1 MKKIS
6 YLLGCALAAFV
17 FVSCTEN
24 GPEPGSGVGASGS
37 TVLTASVEALA
48 LISNEVVPPSV
59 EEGNEVATLE
69 VTEEANAHVWAK
81 TDKLGVFGT
90 EGGSNAKYTLFNES
104 VDQTEGKFYGPEV
117 LGDVY
122 AYYPWVEG
130 ATSNG
135 SQLELAFP
143 SVQVYN
149 ADVKGQFAQNAAVL
163 VAKAVDGALEFLYPL
178 GCFGIGI
185 KGDVDVQAVTLSS
198 KSKPLSGT
206 LALDYENN
214 FAVSAANNSSR
225 SVKLVVEN
233 PVHVDMDVPT
243 TFYLMI
249 PPGTYDDLV
258 ISIDTN
264 EGTFGKDLVG
274 EYTVERLSLTDFE
287 GSVGN
292 TVVVADFELLT
303 LDGEA
308 DTEAK
313 VWEDGA
319 VMGIFAGDAVNS
331 RYSLMRGEAGKAEAS
346 FKGIEA
352 FGDLV
357 AYYPYSADA
366 KLEDSKLTLPMPATQ
381 NYNSDIYE
389 QFKENVPFVVAQAA
403 EGEKLT
409 FEYVTGV
416 IAVKVKADCTVK
428 SVALSS
434 VNKPIAG
441 NMVVDL
447 ANGNAITPAAAGTR
461 SLVTLNCGEGVA
473 TTIADPTTFY
483 VQVPPATYNGL
494 AVRVATT
501 EGDTLIAN
509 LDSSVVIEALK
520 TAEFAKDV
528 AFVTI
533 TVSLDPTLLAN
544 ASNKQ
549 VWTADDA
556 LLVYDATS
564 ATVKQGVLLSGENTT
579 TASFKI
585 IGAAE
590 TDVYEWVAAGPS
602 MALLQENLTFNY
614 TNNNTLNGEGNVYG
628 TGVRALF
635 ARGKNNTFS
644 VKSLMGCMAIR
655 IKGSGNLLSVS
666 VKNGKTPIASDA
678 KVAVEAASA
687 DKAAP
692 VTTFMKNMSEP
703 TYIYINS
710 ETGVALSSSEYTTV
724 YVDVPAGITWNALQ
738 IGVMT
743 DQGSFVKCVDN
754 VTVNANAAPVNVADI
769 DFAAIASKVAGAT
782 ALDAGGTYANC
793 YIVEP
798 NGADAYYSFELKHVN
813 GAALAN
819 DQMAGA
825 EWVYAQTAWTYPYNL
840 IDEVY
845 LSRADAKVYF
855 RHGGSLKGNAKLAI
869 TDDKFKVGWTYHI
882 WGTDRPR
889 DIKLE
894 GVTSSGTLN
903 YYPWMDRNIGA
914 TYAPHTVAECK
925 NISHDNAVAACG
937 FTFQYGNPNGYP
949 GLEIIS
955 AETKTE
961 PANTYFQYR
970 TKYIVYGFDAYVSGS
985 FKSSDALK
993 ASADGAISYPNYA
1006 YSKSVTSISK
1016 WFNGDINCLSSAT
1029 TDPKTL
1035 WITKTDY
1042 PYQNSPSD
1050 KGKYDPCPYGYCIPN
1065 QGIIYRSLE
1074 KTHKYSEADAK
1085 KVVTTR
1091 FYTTVWVDDNVAYGQ
1106 YTVNEAGDGVYWFP
1120 YNGYGITRMQ
1130 NMGGSGYLYAARNGN
1145 TTVSSLNGPAYMYCS
1160 SNKTE
1165 NAAKA
1170 TFSQSFDGPKQI
1182 GMTTGYGV
1190 RCIRQMKGVQE

>member
-59 EEGNEVATLE
+59 EEGSEATTLE
-69 VTEEANAHVWAK
+69 VTEETNAHVWAK
-81 TDKLGVFGT
+81 TDKLGVFGS

-130 ATSNG
+130 ATANG
-135 SQLELAFP
+135 SQLELTFP
-143 SVQVYN
+143 SEQVYN
-149 ADVKGQFAQNAAVL
+149 ADVKSQFAQNTSVF
-163 VAKAVDGALEFLYPL
+163 VAKAVDGALEFLHPM

-185 KGDVDVQAVTLSS
+185 KGDVDVQSVTLSS
-198 KSKPLSGT
+198 KSKPLSGAI
-206 LALDYENN
+206 ALDYENN
-214 FAVSAANNSSR
+214 FAVSAVNNSSR

-243 TFYLMI
+243 VFYLMV
-249 PPGTYDDLV
+249 PPTTYDDLV
-258 ISIDTN
+258 ISIETN
-264 EGTFGKDLVG
+264 EGTFGKDLTG
-274 EYTVERLSLTDFE
+274 EYTIERLSLTDFE

-308 DTEAK
+308 DTAAK
-313 VWEDGA
+313 TWEDGA
-319 VMGIFAGDAVNS
+319 VVGVFAGDAVNS

-352 FGDLV
+352 TGDLV
-357 AYYPYSADA
+357 AYYPYSVDT
-366 KLEDSKLTLPMPATQ
+366 KFEDSKLTLSMPATQ
-381 NYNSDIYE
+381 TYNSNPYE
-389 QFKENVPFVVAQAA
+389 QFKANVPFVVAQAA

-409 FEYVTGV
+409 FEYITGV
-416 IAVKVKADCTVK
+416 IAVKVKADCNVK
-428 SVALSS
+428 SVAVSS
-434 VNKPIAG
+434 ANKAIAG
-441 NMVVDL
+441 NLVVDL
-447 ANGNAITPAAAGTR
+447 ANGNTITPAATGTR

-483 VQVPPATYNGL
+483 VQLPPATYNGL

-501 EGDTLIAN
+501 DGDTLIAN
-509 LDSSVVIEALK
+509 LDSSVVVEALK
-520 TAEFAKDV
+520 TAEFTKDV
-528 AFVTI
+528 AFVTV

-544 ASNKQ
+544 TSNKQ
-549 VWTADDA
+549 VWTADDV

-564 ATVKQGVLLSGENTT
+564 ATVKQGALLSGENTT
-579 TASFKI
+579 TASFKV

-590 TDVYEWVAAGPS
+590 TDVYEWVATGPS
-602 MALLQENLTFNY
+602 MVLLQENLTFNY
-614 TNNNTLNGEGNVYG
+614 TNNNSFNGADNVYG
-628 TGVRALF
+628 TGVRAAF
-635 ARGKNNTFS
+635 ARGKNDTFS

-655 IKGSGNLLSVS
+655 VKGNGNLLSVS

-692 VTTFMKNMSEP
+692 VTTFMKNMFEP

-710 ETGVALSSSEYTTV
+710 ESGVALSASEYTTI
-724 YVDVPAGITWNALQ
+724 YVDVPAGITWDALQ

-743 DQGSFVKCVDN
+743 DQGSYVKCIDN
-754 VTVNANAAPVNVADI
+754 VTINANSAPVNVVDI
-769 DFAAIASKVAGAT
+769 DFTAVAAKAAGAT
-782 ALDAGGTYANC
+782 ALDAGGTYANS

-798 NGADAYYSFELKHVN
+798 NGADTYYSFELKHVN

-819 DQMAGA
+819 DQMVGA

-840 IDEVY
+840 IDEIY

-869 TDDKFKVGWTYHI
+869 TDDKYKIGWTYHI
-882 WGTDRPR
+882 WGTDRPQ
-889 DIKLE
+889 DVTLE
-894 GVTSSGTLN
+894 GVNSSGNIN

-949 GLEIIS
+949 GLEVIS

-961 PANTYFQYR
+961 PANTSFATR
-970 TKYIVYGFDAYVSGS
+970 TKYVIYGFDTYVSGS
-985 FKSSDALK
+985 FKTSDSLK
-993 ASADGAISYPNYA
+993 ASADGAISYPNYIYGKA
-1006 YSKSVTSISK
+1006 ISSVTR
-1016 WFNGDINCLSSAT
+1016 WFNGNINCLGSAT
-1029 TDPKTL
+1029 TDTQTL
-1035 WITKTDY
+1035 WITKTDI
-1042 PYQNSPSD
+1042 PYNNTPAD

-1065 QGIIYRSLE
+1065 QGMIYRSLQC
-1074 KTHKYSEADAK
+1074 THKYYEDKGK
-1085 KVVTTR
+1085 KDTTSR
-1091 FYTTVWVDDNVAYGQ
+1091 LYTTVWANDDVAYGQ
-1106 YTVNEAGDGVYWFP
+1106 YVVNEAGNGVYWFP
-1120 YNGYGITRMQ
+1120 YNGYGVNRMQ
-1130 NMGGSGYLYAARNGN
+1130 NMGVSGYLYAARNGN
-1145 TTVSSLNGPAYMYCS
+1145 TNAPSLNGPAYMYTS

-1170 TFSQSFDGPKQI
+1170 TFKQDMGSGKQV